1 MNKKAREAFKKAQ
14 KASCCASTSGTIALL
29 AGMKNSTIESITP
42 NAKPHLTQIK
52 GENASGFGFEARL
65 GLWAIR
71 DLINWPNYSGWFD
84 YPEMVRQGDW
94 SGVRDSSN
102 ESIENFYNEVILPQ
116 TQEEWRNY

>member
-65 GLWAIR
+65 GL
-71 DLINWPNYSGWFD
+71 
-84 YPEMVRQGDW
+84 
-94 SGVRDSSN
+94 
-102 ESIENFYNEVILPQ
+102 
-116 TQEEWRNY
+116 